1 MNLGIGESRRGWTEG
16 EKERSDDEVW
26 KIFLVKQPR
35 WRSENV
41 SGMFQK
47 LDEIF
52 ETEIQKKHGRDQ
64 TIPRKSGP
72 VSVRPQPLNAPSIQ
86 YNK

>member
-1 MNLGIGESRRGWTEG
+1 
-16 EKERSDDEVW
+16 
-26 KIFLVKQPR
+26 
-35 WRSENV
+35 
-41 SGMFQK
+41 MFQK

-52 ETEIQKKHGRDQ
+52 ETEIQKTHGRDQ

-72 VSVRPQPLNAPSIQ
+72 VSVRPQHLNAPSIQ